1 MLPASS
7 SATNPT
13 GPVPASATK
22 PSLSW
27 AMPPASRGHAGGIA
41 ACQSDSTHSRSAAGA
56 KGRICQRIAGILAPG
71 SPTSMPI
78 SALASSPINPDVI
91 PQAKTGPDVGHQRA
105 QVPAGLPEPVLDAG
119 QPSTFDKPLL
129 VEYPFASGRETALG
143 RRQHGLAQV
152 RQAGGVVLPPGV
164 DTGEVQRT
172 GRQPVPGGRRGL
184 PQLLRESRA
193 GQVTGQ
199 HPAKSQ
205 FPNQNVG
212 GDPGHI
218 ADLAVN
224 LEPPIR
230 GGGGPV
236 QDLVEIPV
244 DEVDL
249 AAIDRQ
255 PGPAVHDVAPLAHGE
270 HPASPARLCRPGP
283 CRPGNRGRNPSRS
296 PPQPYPSPS
305 NPRG

>member
-13 GPVPASATK
+13 GQVPASATR

-56 KGRICQRIAGILAPG
+56 KGRICQCIAGILAPG
-71 SPTSMPI
+71 SLASTPI
-78 SALASSPINPDVI
+78 SPRASSPINPDVV

-105 QVPAGLPEPVLDAG
+105 QVPVGPPEPVLDAG

-129 VEYPFASGRETALG
+129 VEHPFAGGCETALG
-143 RRQHGLAQV
+143 RRQYGLAQV

-172 GRQPVPGGRRGL
+172 GRQPGPGGRRGL
-184 PQLLRESRA
+184 PQLLRKSRA

-205 FPNQNVG
+205 FPRQNVG

-218 ADLAVN
+218 ADLALN
-224 LEPPIR
+224 LEPAIR

-244 DEVDL
+244 DEVDP
-249 AAIDRQ
+249 AAINRQ
-255 PGPAVHDVAPLAHGE
+255 PGSTVHDGAPLAYGE
-270 HPASPARLCRPGP
+270 HPAWPAQRDDVGRVDAAPVIEAEVPVRALQRRTRRP
-283 CRPGNRGRNPSRS
+283 
-296 PPQPYPSPS
+296 
-305 NPRG
+305 